1 MLIAIILVSLAA
13 LLAASFGVGLMLN
26 FRHRLET
33 SVRELSAPSV
43 ATRQLLQDQQRY
55 LQTFGDV
62 ANQIFFHVQEQH
74 KELAELNKDIAGIH
88 TTVQSQ
94 SNDPPN
100 EMINKA
106 DDKYR
111 QLSQDRLMAELAH
124 SLATPMSGLKARILS
139 LCDMYGEHENSD
151 LYTDLLALKVRVE
164 TCEAVL
170 ATFRRVNQTAA
181 ADRSYRLAS
190 IADTLKLVHHDVDRR
205 LRLNTRLESNIPAS
219 VEGFDNAFLA
229 TLLLPL
235 LENAV
240 EGSPLNGTVMLKFVD
255 QLAYITLEV
264 INAIQDSVAMDKV
277 FTPGESTKDGH
288 QGLGVPTARWLAESI
303 RGGGMTANVS
313 GNEFHA
319 LVRLPRRV
327 Q

>member
-88 TTVQSQ
+88 ATVQSQ
-94 SNDPPN
+94 ENDPPN
-100 EMINKA
+100 ELVNKA

-255 QLAYITLEV
+255 QPAYITLEV

>member
-33 SVRELSAPSV
+33 SIRELSAPAV
-43 ATRQLLQDQQRY
+43 AAKQLLQDQQRY

-62 ANQIFFHVQEQH
+62 ANQIFFKVQEQH
-74 KELAELNKDIAGIH
+74 KELAELNKGIAEICA
-88 TTVQSQ
+88 TVQDQ
-94 SNDPPN
+94 SGDPPN
-100 EMINKA
+100 EMVNKA
-106 DDKYR
+106 DDEYH

-151 LYTDLLALKVRVE
+151 LYADLLTLKVRAE

-170 ATFRRVNQTAA
+170 ATFRRANQTAA

-219 VEGFDNAFLA
+219 VEGFENAFLA

-235 LENAV
+235 VENAV
-240 EGSPLNGTVMLKFVD
+240 EGSPLNGTVELKFVD
-255 QLAYITLEV
+255 QPAYITLEV
-264 INAIQDSVAMDKV
+264 INAIEDSVAMDKV
-277 FTPGESTKDGH
+277 FAPGKSTKDGH
-288 QGLGVPTARWLAESI
+288 QGLGVPTARWLAESV

-313 GNEFHA
+313 GNAFHA